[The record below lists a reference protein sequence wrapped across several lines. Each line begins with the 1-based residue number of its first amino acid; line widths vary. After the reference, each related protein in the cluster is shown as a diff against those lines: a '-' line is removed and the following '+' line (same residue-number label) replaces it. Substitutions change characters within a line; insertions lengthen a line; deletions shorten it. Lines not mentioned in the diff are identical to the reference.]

1 MVNPFF
7 KQLTKGSKVKVDP
20 TELLKKKFGKLVKED
35 ELPLEA
41 PVTPVTK
48 KEVVK
53 EPPTIKPETE
63 TAFEMDTVK
72 AAGVTEEDILN
83 IRETFIETH
92 EKELYDEAVTLC
104 HLHHLRL
111 HSIYGKR
118 PKLITAMKQKRWVE
132 KQRVKHGMV

>member
-1 MVNPFF
+1 MNFKRDLVKYVRDKAKSRYQKSNNCYICGDTENLDFHHFF
-7 KQLTKGSKVKVDP
+7 GL
-20 TELLKKKFGKLVKED
+20 TELLERWLKKHNI
-35 ELPLEA
+35 
-41 PVTPVTK
+41 
-48 KEVVK
+48 VV
-53 EPPTIKPETE
+53 ETE
-63 TAFEMDTVK
+63 D
-72 AAGVTEEDILN
+72 DILN